1 MHLVETIYVHTIN
14 VLISVIFS
22 YSLKQ
27 AWQVLHLAALCQSFP
42 AITLCTQK

>member
-1 MHLVETIYVHTIN
+1 MHLAEAIYMHTIN

-27 AWQVLHLAALCQSFP
+27 AWQVLHLAPLC
-42 AITLCTQK
+42 